1 MILQQQWVLPQLCI
15 YNHEKFNL
23 WDTFCDWPVAVD
35 EHFNDSADVDVE
47 LTDKL
52 TGTDT
57 AVYIIMIKLNLRDRF
72 YNSPMAVD
80 DDWTDVDIELIAK
93 NKMLIS
99 DNTHTYWPA

>member
-72 YNSPMAVD
+72 YNWPVAVD
-80 DDWTDVDIELIAK
+80 DHFDDWTDDDIELTAK
-93 NKMLIS
+93 IK
-99 DNTHTYWPA
+99 W